1 MPRRRLDR
9 DDPLPVFEQTRAAT
23 LIDPFPRR
31 DHNMGRHSDA
41 DGDGLADQADPETLR
56 AASTEPWCEDR
67 ADPDSWDDPAIVDEP
82 EDPHAV
88 AD

>member
-1 MPRRRLDR
+1 MPRYRRDR
-9 DDPLPVFEQTRAAT
+9 HDPLPVFERTVAET
-23 LIDPFPRR
+23 LINPFGRS
-31 DHNMGRHSDA
+31 HMGRHHDADA
-41 DGDGLADQADPETLR
+41 DGVADQAAPETLR

-67 ADPDSWDDPAIVDEP
+67 ADPDSWDDPAIVDDP